1 MPNYKYKAV
10 DATGKIILGSLD
22 AGNVADL
29 ELRLEKM
36 EMDLV
41 TYKQKQ
47 PGADL
52 FGRNKVGRRD
62 LINFSFYLE
71 QLTQAGVP
79 ILEGLADLRDGEE
92 NPTFRD
98 VVTGVIEA
106 IEGGKSFS
114 QALELYPSIFDNVFT
129 SLIKVGERSGK
140 MSEVLVDITET
151 LKWQD
156 ELMSKAKKIMTYPA
170 VSGSLVLAVLMF
182 MMIFLVPDIMSGI
195 VGLGGKIPFETR
207 ALMATS
213 RFLVDYW
220 YIVIATP
227 FVVYFVVSYYYRTS
241 SKAKFKIDGM
251 LLKLWVIGP
260 VSEKIK
266 ISRFTRYFALMFAAG
281 ITVLDAIELSKS
293 VVSNT
298 VLEDGIDR
306 AWQQISE
313 GGSIS
318 ESFKNIGIFPPLV
331 VRMLRV
337 GETSGEMDKSLRNVS
352 YFFDRDINDSIDK
365 LEPIVQTAMM
375 ATIGLFVLWL
385 VMAVMGPIYDTIS
398 TIQL

>member
-114 QALELYPSIFDNVFT
+114 QALELYPNIFDNVFT

-156 ELMSKAKKIMTYPA
+156 ELMAKAKKIMTYPA

-220 YIVIATP
+220 YLVIGTP
-227 FVVYFVVSYYYRTS
+227 FVVFFVVSYYYRTS

-266 ISRFTRYFALMFAAG
+266 ISRFTRYFALMFASG

-293 VVSNT
+293 VVGNT

-337 GETSGEMDKSLRNVS
+337 GETSGQMDKSLRNVS
-352 YFFDRDINDSIDK
+352 YFFDRDINDSIDN

-375 ATIGLFVLWL
+375 STIGLFVLWL